1 MYLKQREEMQKHQ
14 EAHFRQLNKLTL
26 DFKLVKNDLVQAQQ
40 LWTGNLDK
48 YRALFVEQVEELQQK
63 IS

>member
-1 MYLKQREEMQKHQ
+1 MQKHQ